1 MNEQEF
7 AQRLRQ
13 YRKNKG
19 MTQQELADQLGVSN
33 KTVSRWESGSYPDVT
48 TLVALAR
55 VLGVTVD
62 ELLDPKAPVRTL
74 EKSDWQNLLSFAFAI
89 GGGLLF
95 YLLAQFVPLPLCWA
109 LYLGCL
115 AYGIYLQSHYTY
127 HTHWFQLGVWVM
139 VFFVSWSVVGML
151 LSGAG
156 AVLGAVSM
164 ATLLESFWYMLEV
177 GNGVGSVVLNLL
189 VYVLVWT
196 GLTIALSYL
205 TVYLARKLAREPVSG
220 PNFPWASQKEI
231 PRLRLCRTKFYW
243 MKAVPALA
251 PLILMGYWCLFWR
264 DDLPGW
270 LYVSQEELYL
280 PVWAGISLLTMLPL
294 LKKGRRGMLLPALA
308 LSLVDLTFPR
318 LLVYKRGYRTIKET
332 VIVMGNWTSPN
343 VHSFGQANEELIV
356 TAIVLALLYLICCFI
371 AIKRVPKEEKK
382 EETEPEESGTF

>member
-48 TLVALAR
+48 TMVALAR

-151 LSGAG
+151 LSGIV
-156 AVLGAVSM
+156 AVLGAVSV
-164 ATLLESFWYMLEV
+164 ATLLDSFWYKLEM
-177 GNGVGSVVLNLL
+177 GTSIGGVVLHLL
-189 VYVLVWT
+189 VYVLIWT
-196 GLTIALSYL
+196 GLTIALSCL
-205 TVYLARKLAREPVSG
+205 TVYLARNLAREPASG
-220 PNFPWASQKEI
+220 PNFPWIPQEEI

-280 PVWAGISLLTMLPL
+280 PVWAGVSLLTMLPL

-308 LSLVDLTFPR
+308 LALVDLTFPR
-318 LLVYKRGYRTIKET
+318 LLVYERGYRTIKET

-356 TAIVLALLYLICCFI
+356 TAIVLALLYLVCCFI

>member
-13 YRKNKG
+13 YRKKKG